1 MDSVKTVLA
10 TFLDAGKVGGYVRAG
25 VASGL
30 SILIAKY
37 QPLGTILDPA
47 TQTAIGVAL
56 SGIAVG
62 IWSHYVK
69 S

>member
-1 MDSVKTVLA
+1 MMQVL
-10 TFLDAGKVGGYVRAG
+10 TTLVNGGKIGGYVRAG
-25 VASGL
+25 VAAAL
-30 SILIAKY
+30 SAAVAKW

-47 TQTAIGVAL
+47 TQTAIAVAV

>member
-1 MDSVKTVLA
+1 MLQTLS
-10 TFLDAGKVGGYVRAG
+10 TFVDAGKLGGWVRAG
-25 VASGL
+25 VAAGL
-30 SILIAKY
+30 PMLVAKY

>member
-1 MDSVKTVLA
+1 MLKTLS
-10 TFLDAGKVGGYVRAG
+10 TFVDAGKLGGWVRAG
-25 VASGL
+25 VATGL
-30 SILIAKY
+30 GLLCAKY
-37 QPLGTILDPA
+37 APLGGILDPA
-47 TQTAIGVAL
+47 TQTAIGVAV